1 MSLVVMILLLL
12 KDLQHPS
19 GLLTMHMDNI
29 GCGQGTWVEGS
40 QSLSGYGKEGLQS
53 ALCRESV
60 GVERVSIALY
70 IGDELFLQS
79 SMGKRQRL

>member
-1 MSLVVMILLLL
+1 MSLVVMVLSFLQ
-12 KDLQHPS
+12 DLQHPS
-19 GLLTMHMDNI
+19 GLLTMHID
-29 GCGQGTWVEGS
+29 CGQGTWVEGS

-70 IGDELFLQS
+70 IGDEEFLQS